1 MMSDNFVDRADKIKT
16 LKRLL
21 NVDEVRRVFVL
32 FAAPL
37 LGKTALV
44 ENALLKNTD
53 NRWQLVYI
61 DVEQNKL
68 PIDIYY
74 EIQLQMGLDGGRL
87 SSVIRKIREL
97 FVPDVNN
104 DFDDKREPY
113 SKVAFKSGLK
123 AGAGRA
129 IPVLGDILVDVGD
142 KYLSD
147 RKYSERERS
156 KEFLF
161 NYKRYLH
168 ELLFADLEEKNYDK
182 FLVIVDHIDSVD
194 KESEVYEI
202 VMHMLKDLFVQGCAN
217 ILITTNTESHAS
229 RIKSLFDSCKINLT
243 DLDIEVV
250 KEKLVELDEKYQKQ
264 LLNDLG
270 VHDIDMQRKIMSVC
284 HGHTAAIK
292 WTGEMI
298 IGDSDVFDVDSKY
311 FFPEEMIYDEL
322 NEAILGR
329 VIRVVKRKNRD
340 IESLLDKLCVPR
352 LFNVPIASRVT
363 GMRPSL
369 IRKNISEIPFINRC
383 KEQDTYYFHG
393 LIRDLLLRDVRCVN
407 EEMCFE
413 MHKQWYKAFIYNTKN
428 KVSKYLELEALYHL
442 SYIDEIQFTEKI
454 LSFYLDAL
462 RYYDIEFYPSIIEC
476 LRQTQLKDKLLWIK
490 YFQARRD
497 NDWELIDSA
506 LEAYQNVIDGS
517 VSDKRLKAH
526 AHLSKAYVLSIDKG
540 KYYGSIKEFEES
552 RLCFECVK
560 DLDGVGFALTGVGRA
575 ELNLNSVSEGRKAL
589 QIAKDHYDIIKERQ
603 EIQHDYGLVNRY
615 LGWSK
620 CLLNE
625 MEDAKNDVLR
635 SCGIHEKSGCD
646 YELAEDMRIL
656 ARIEYSMGNNE
667 ESLRLLNESLKVYE
681 KLRLQRHVFHRVLT
695 CLDLSRLYC
704 TEEKLKDAQLYYNE
718 ACRIHEIDGQK
729 ITEIELLLT
738 GAIIESKFFNKNS
751 GLLFKSITKSF
762 RLSYQLGVI
771 LALVLYK
778 ENPGIYSCGFELEI
792 FKRKLDDLLQGKIK
806 KYFGGYS
813 GNIRAS
819 IIDIK

>member
-16 LKRLL
+16 LRRLL
-21 NVDEVRRVFVL
+21 NVDEIRRVFVL
-32 FAAPL
+32 FATPL

-44 ENALLKNTD
+44 KNALLKNTD

-74 EIQLQMGLDGGRL
+74 EVQLQMGLDGGRL
-87 SSVIRKIREL
+87 SGVIRKIRER

-104 DFDDKREPY
+104 DFDGEREPY

-123 AGAGRA
+123 AGIGRA
-129 IPVLGDILVDVGD
+129 IPVLGDVLVDVGD

-147 RKYSERERS
+147 RKYSEKERG

-161 NYKRYLH
+161 NYKKYLN

-182 FLVIVDHIDSVD
+182 FLIVVDHIDSVD
-194 KESEVYEI
+194 KESEAYEI
-202 VMHMLKDLFVQGCAN
+202 IMHMLKDLFVQGFAN
-217 ILITTNTESHAS
+217 ILIITNTENHAT
-229 RIKSLFDSCKINLT
+229 RIKSLFDSCKTNLM
-243 DLDIEVV
+243 DQDAEVV
-250 KEKLVELDEKYQKQ
+250 KERLVELDEKYQKQ

-270 VHDIDMQRKIMSVC
+270 VHDLDMQRKIISVC

-292 WTGEMI
+292 WAAEMI
-298 IGDSDVFDVDSKY
+298 VDDSYVFDVDSKY
-311 FFPEEMIYDEL
+311 LFPEEIIYDEL
-322 NEAILGR
+322 SEAILGR
-329 VIRVVKRKNRD
+329 VIKVIKRKNRD
-340 IESLLDKLCVPR
+340 IESLLDKLCFPR
-352 LFNVPIASRVT
+352 FFNVPIASRVT
-363 GMRPSL
+363 GIRPSL
-369 IRKNISEIPFINRC
+369 IRRYIKEVPFINRC

-393 LIRDLLLRDVRCVN
+393 LIRDLLLRDFRCVN

-413 MHKQWYKAFIYNTKN
+413 MHKQWYKAFIYNAKN

-442 SYIDEIQFTEKI
+442 SYIDEVQFTEKI

-476 LRQTQLKDKLLWIK
+476 LRQTKLKDKLLWIK

-506 LEAYQNVIDGS
+506 LEAYQKVIDAS

-540 KYYGSIKEFEES
+540 EYSGSIKEFEES

-560 DLDGVGFALTGVGRA
+560 DIDGIGFALTGVGRT
-575 ELNLNSVSEGRKAL
+575 ELNLNSVSKGRKTL
-589 QIAKDHYDIIKERQ
+589 QIAKDHYDMIKERQ

-625 MEDAKNDVLR
+625 MEDAKNDVLK
-635 SCGIHEKSGCD
+635 SCSIHEKSGCD

-667 ESLRLLNESLKVYE
+667 ESLRLLNESLNVYE
-681 KLRLQRHVFHRVLT
+681 KLRLQRHVFHRALT
-695 CLDLSRLYC
+695 CLDLSRFYC
-704 TEEKLKDAQLYYNE
+704 SEEKVKDAQLYYNE

-729 ITEIELLLT
+729 TTEIELLLT
-738 GAIIESKFFNKNS
+738 GAIIESKFFKKNS
-751 GLLFKSITKSF
+751 GLLFKSIKKSF
-762 RLSYQLGVI
+762 RLSYQIGVI
-771 LALVLYK
+771 QALVLYK
-778 ENPGIYSCGFELEI
+778 ERPEIYSCGFELEI
-792 FKRKLDDLLQGKIK
+792 FKRKLDALLQSKMK
-806 KYFGGYS
+806 KYYGRDC

-819 IIDIK
+819 IIDFK